1 MLARE
6 SSTQVLLVEGND
18 ERHVISHMRHRLANQ
33 GFPVPEFKIE
43 AKNGIEPLLD
53 SIEWQVKVPD
63 LKSLGILVDA
73 NDDPGGRWQAVTV
86 RLRRAGAEP
95 PSGPVPSGVI
105 IEGTLHIPRIGV
117 WMMPDNVSSGE
128 LEDFIAAMI
137 PDGDPI
143 WPRSQ
148 SYVEDIPETH
158 RKFKPPKTLRAQVH
172 AWLAAREDP
181 RQIGQA
187 ITAGDLDV
195 NAEVC
200 RRFADWLRTL
210 FGE

>member
-1 MLARE
+1 MPAQE
-6 SSTQVLLVEGND
+6 PSPDVLLVEGTD
-18 ERHVISHMRHRLANQ
+18 EYHVIHHMRQRLAQ
-33 GFPVPEFKIE
+33 RFDSIPEFKIE
-43 AKNGIEPLLD
+43 HKGGIEPLLD
-53 SIEWQVKVPD
+53 SIEWRVKEPG
-63 LKSLGILVDA
+63 LRSLGILVDA
-73 NDDPGGRWQAVTV
+73 NDDPEGRWLAAAG
-86 RLRRAGAEP
+86 RIRRAGAEP
-95 PSGPVPSGVI
+95 TVTPAPSGVI
-105 IEGTLHIPRIGV
+105 VEGTPRIPRIGV
-117 WMMPDNVSSGE
+117 WMMPDNESSGQ

-143 WPRSQ
+143 WPLSR
-148 SYVEDIPETH
+148 SYVEGIPEAH

-210 FGE
+210 FGA

>member
-1 MLARE
+1 MPILE
-6 SSTQVLLVEGND
+6 SFSDVLLVEGSD
-18 ERHVISHMRHRLANQ
+18 EYHVINHMRRRLFGQ
-33 GFPVPEFKIE
+33 GLDVIPEFNIE
-43 AKNGIEPLLD
+43 VKSGIEPLFD
-53 SIEWQVKVPD
+53 SIEWQIKVPD
-63 LKSLGILVDA
+63 LRALGILMDA
-73 NDDPGGRWQAVTV
+73 NSEPERRWLEVTR
-86 RLRRAGAEP
+86 RLRKADVEP
-95 PSGPVPSGVI
+95 PATPDLSGVI
-105 IEGTLHIPRIGV
+105 IEGRPRIGI
-117 WMMPDNVSSGE
+117 WMMPDNVSPGE

-143 WPRSQ
+143 WPLSQ
-148 SYVEDIPETH
+148 SYIKDIPETH

-181 RQIGQA
+181 RPMGLA
-187 ITAGDLDV
+187 IKAGDLDV

>member
-1 MLARE
+1 MPDAE
-6 SSTQVLLVEGND
+6 PDVLLVEGRD
-18 ERHVISHMRHRLANQ
+18 EYHAINHMRQRLTQ
-33 GFPVPEFKIE
+33 SFDSIPEFKIE
-43 AKNGIEPLLD
+43 TKGGIEPLLD
-53 SIEWQVKVPD
+53 SIEWQVKAPG
-63 LKSLGILVDA
+63 LRSLGILVDA
-73 NDDPGGRWQAVTV
+73 NDDPEGRWKAVTG

-95 PSGPVPSGVI
+95 PGAPELSGAV
-105 IEGTLHIPRIGV
+105 IEGTPRIPRIGV
-117 WMMPDNVSSGE
+117 WMMPDNSSPGQ

-143 WPRSQ
+143 WPRSR
-148 SYVEDIPETH
+148 SYVDDIPETH

-195 NAEVC
+195 DAEVC
-200 RRFADWLRTL
+200 RRFADWLRNL